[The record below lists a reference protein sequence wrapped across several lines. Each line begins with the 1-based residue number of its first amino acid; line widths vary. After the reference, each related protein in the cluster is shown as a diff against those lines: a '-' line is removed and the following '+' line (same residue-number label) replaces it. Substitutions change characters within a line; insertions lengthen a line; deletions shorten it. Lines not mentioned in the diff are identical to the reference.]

1 LAQAL
6 MAAAM
11 LDVDSE
17 VLPDSWL
24 VVPFLLGF
32 VVFRSPLGNACEEVF
47 LEMVYKTGLPGSAM
61 AKNALERRRGW
72 NKKHERVVDDHESC
86 RSELWHLRQEI
97 LQERS
102 SLRSL

>member
-1 LAQAL
+1 

-47 LEMVYKTGLPGSAM
+47 LELFYKTGLPGSAM
-61 AKNALERRRGW
+61 AKNALERRGRGW
-72 NKKHERVVDDHESC
+72 DKKHERTVADDESC

-102 SLRSL
+102 GLRSL